1 MFKRSYP
8 FGKYKYI
15 SNTRRVNTNWAIY
28 RKKGEKH
35 YSMENMPIR
44 LRVAISK
51 TNGIM
56 IKLDIT
62 MKHEQ
67 QLRGSKQETTKTE
80 CMKLKGRNRNG
91 GRPLGQGIYMMHR
104 VL

>member
-15 SNTRRVNTNWAIY
+15 SNTRRVNNTNWAIY

-44 LRVAISK
+44 FRVAISK

-67 QLRGSKQETTKTE
+67 QLRGSKQETTTTK
-80 CMKLKGRNRNG
+80 KRNA
-91 GRPLGQGIYMMHR
+91 
-104 VL
+104 

>member
-1 MFKRSYP
+1 
-8 FGKYKYI
+8 
-15 SNTRRVNTNWAIY
+15 
-28 RKKGEKH
+28 
-35 YSMENMPIR
+35 MENMPIR

-67 QLRGSKQETTKTE
+67 QLRGSKQETTTTKNGMHE
-80 CMKLKGRNRNG
+80 VKGAKSK
-91 GRPLGQGIYMMHR
+91 GRPLGQGMYMMHR